1 MREELYL
8 NFNGKMLKNEKP
20 LIFHD
25 NRSFRYGDGCFETMK
40 LMNGKIILEPFH
52 LERLFTS
59 LQLLQF
65 NKPNFF
71 ITDDF
76 LMQIKE
82 VAKKNQHKK
91 LARVRVTV
99 FRGNGGLYDTD
110 NHQPN
115 YIIETMDLNS
125 SNNKL
130 NENGLVMDIFK
141 DARRAFDKFSPI
153 KSNNYLP
160 YVMAAMWAK
169 ENKLND
175 ALILNAHDRI
185 ADATIANVFI
195 IKDGMIQTPALTEA
209 CVGGVMRKYLLKRL
223 KEENYS
229 VQETSITVDDILN
242 ASEVFLTNAIYGI
255 RWVKELGKSNYK
267 KQLSEVLYKKIV
279 APNFL

>member
-40 LMNGKIILEPFH
+40 LMNGKILLEPFH

-130 NENGLVMDIFK
+130 NENGLVMDVFK
-141 DARRAFDKFSPI
+141 DARRAFDKFSHI
-153 KSNNYLP
+153 KSNNYLQ

-175 ALILNAHDRI
+175 ALILNSNNNI
-185 ADATIANVFI
+185 ADATIANVFVIQDGI
-195 IKDGMIQTPALTEA
+195 IKTPALTEA
-209 CVGGVMRKYLLKRL
+209 CVSGVMRKFLLKRL

-229 VQETSITVDDILN
+229 VQETSVTVDDILN
-242 ASEVFLTNAIYGI
+242 ASEVFLTNAIYGM
-255 RWVKELGKSNYK
+255 RWVKEVGKNNYK
-267 KQLSEVLYKKIV
+267 KQLSEILYKKIV

>member
-153 KSNNYLP
+153 KSNNYL
-160 YVMAAMWAK
+160 K
-169 ENKLND
+169 ND
-175 ALILNAHDRI
+175 
-185 ADATIANVFI
+185 
-195 IKDGMIQTPALTEA
+195 
-209 CVGGVMRKYLLKRL
+209 Y
-223 KEENYS
+223 
-229 VQETSITVDDILN
+229 
-242 ASEVFLTNAIYGI
+242 
-255 RWVKELGKSNYK
+255 
-267 KQLSEVLYKKIV
+267 
-279 APNFL
+279 